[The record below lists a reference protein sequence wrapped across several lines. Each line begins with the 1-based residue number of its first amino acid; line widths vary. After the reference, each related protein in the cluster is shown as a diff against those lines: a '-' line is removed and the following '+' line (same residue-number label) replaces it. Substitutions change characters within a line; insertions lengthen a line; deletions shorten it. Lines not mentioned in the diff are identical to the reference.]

1 MIQCFD
7 RIKNKT
13 SRENSGREWKG
24 DSMNYQQKLLSK
36 NGLSTMILAKELIGY
51 KVGERIPTV
60 SELNKKIGIARGT
73 IQNAMSFLQS
83 YQAIELESKGHLGSF
98 LVAKNNEI
106 LLSFA
111 GITSIVGA
119 MPLPYSR
126 RYEGLAAGLIMAM
139 QNKYDIPVSMAYM
152 RGAENRITMLLSGR
166 YDFAVVSK
174 YAANEIMKEKN
185 RGEIEIMKEFGAFSY
200 TSRHVVLFHNPAF
213 QEISDGM
220 KVAIDDTSIDQSL
233 MTKKICIDKKVE
245 FVEVGYHQILE
256 KIRDGSVDAAIWS
269 EDMITDKML
278 PIHYVPLN
286 GMNNENTEAVV
297 VVNIK
302 KPEIKSLIYD
312 ILNVEDVLKV
322 QKLVLEGK
330 MIPSY

>member
-1 MIQCFD
+1 MEGGGKMQQ
-7 RIKNKT
+7 
-13 SRENSGREWKG
+13 G
-24 DSMNYQQKLLSK
+24 DIMNYQKKLLSK

-73 IQNAMSFLQS
+73 IQNAMNFLQS
-83 YQAIELESKGHLGSF
+83 YKAIEIESKGHLGSF

-139 QNKYDIPVSMAYM
+139 QNQYNIPVSMAYM
-152 RGAENRITMLLSGR
+152 RGAENRIAMLLSGR

-174 YAANEIMKEKN
+174 YAANEIMREKE
-185 RGEIEIMKEFGAFSY
+185 RSEIEIMKEFGEFSY
-200 TSRHVVLFHNPAF
+200 TSRHVILFHSP
-213 QEISDGM
+213 EIQNITDGM
-220 KVAIDDTSIDQSL
+220 KVAIDESSIDQSL
-233 MTKKICIDKKVE
+233 MTKKICADKDVE
-245 FVEVGYHQILE
+245 FVKVGYHQILE
-256 KIRDGSVDAAIWS
+256 KIRDGSIDAAIWS

-278 PIHYVPLN
+278 QIHYVPLN

-297 VVNIK
+297 VVHTE
-302 KPEIKSLIYD
+302 KPEIKSFIHD
-312 ILNVEDVLKV
+312 ILNIEDVLKV